1 MKKFNNDVKME
12 VNVVKIVIGITIALF
27 ITAVILTISNANVIN
42 LI

>member
-1 MKKFNNDVKME
+1 MKKFNDDVKME
-12 VNVVKIVIGITIALF
+12 VNIVRIVIGITIALF